1 MKNPIGRVIATEKVP
16 TTMDK
21 FTFWT
26 DADLKLHAFDI
37 VKVKHIDDSY
47 SFGVIENISH
57 ITDAQSFLTSFI
69 SSDFGDVTVDEP
81 TLRVG
86 MNYVE
91 AAVSYNSKNLYT
103 PGTGLY
109 CDFCAALLSDSILD
123 RWQNQVAR
131 TKDAGTQFIPLTK
144 FVGGHFRKEWICA

>member
-47 SFGVIENISH
+47 SFGVIEN
-57 ITDAQSFLTSFI
+57 TCLKFLLNTEMLEKPQS
-69 SSDFGDVTVDEP
+69 
-81 TLRVG
+81 
-86 MNYVE
+86 
-91 AAVSYNSKNLYT
+91 
-103 PGTGLY
+103 
-109 CDFCAALLSDSILD
+109 
-123 RWQNQVAR
+123 
-131 TKDAGTQFIPLTK
+131 
-144 FVGGHFRKEWICA
+144 

>member
-1 MKNPIGRVIATEKVP
+1 MKKPIGRIIATEKVP

-26 DADLKLHAFDI
+26 DSDLKLHAFDI

-69 SSDFGDVTVDEP
+69 SNG
-81 TLRVG
+81 
-86 MNYVE
+86 YV
-91 AAVSYNSKNLYT
+91 VLQTHKM
-103 PGTGLY
+103 GK
-109 CDFCAALLSDSILD
+109 FILA
-123 RWQNQVAR
+123 QMMMAQ
-131 TKDAGTQFIPLTK
+131 
-144 FVGGHFRKEWICA
+144 